1 MDFRDLEKE
10 EELRTIYNEYKT
22 LFIRAEE
29 QLEEMRFFVAPML
42 EHRDALDHMMRYLQ
56 KTVQRDEVAKE
67 KALDELKM
75 AIDHEYRA
83 FFDIADYICITV
95 RSRIYDSIK
104 HTPNWRIRSKW
115 TTYSED
121 RRRIT
126 EISEKI
132 VNIRNARETRSDSVK
147 AYVKMMDE
155 VFSLHKDFVEEIEPA
170 LKGFGKS
177 NKCKKTK

>member
-1 MDFRDLEKE
+1 MDCRDLEKE
-10 EELRTIYNEYKT
+10 KELWDAYSDYKKLFIQAEEL
-22 LFIRAEE
+22 
-29 QLEEMRFFVAPML
+29 LEEMRFFVAPML

-56 KTVQRDEVAKE
+56 KTVQRDETAKE
-67 KALDELKM
+67 EALDELKK

-83 FFDIADYICITV
+83 FFDVADYICITV
-95 RSRIYDSIK
+95 RSRIFDSIK
-104 HTPNWRIRSKW
+104 HTPKWRIRSKW

-121 RRRIT
+121 RRRII

-132 VNIRNARETRSDSVK
+132 VEIRNDRQPQSDSVK
-147 AYVKMMDE
+147 AYVKIMDE
-155 VFSLHKDFVEEIEPA
+155 VFSFHKDFVEEIEPA